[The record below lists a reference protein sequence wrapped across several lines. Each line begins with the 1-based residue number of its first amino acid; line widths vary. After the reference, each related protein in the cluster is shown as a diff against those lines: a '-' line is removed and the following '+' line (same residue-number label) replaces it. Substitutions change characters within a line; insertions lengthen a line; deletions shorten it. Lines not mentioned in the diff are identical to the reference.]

1 MLTSAYELLGQWDA
15 VTSIYKRLAKE
26 NPDKADLLADLGN
39 RTLWMDK
46 TDLALEF
53 FESALKKDPKQ
64 LQALKGSAQIYAS
77 ISDTGRAIE
86 RFEDYNRISPNDY
99 EVRYQLGEL
108 YFSSNR
114 EGEAFRQYRKAL
126 SLMKQTKPSVASNM
140 RNNRL
145 NPLRKSAEGPLEKHD
160 ILSLRPSNSP

>member
-1 MLTSAYELLGQWDA
+1 MLTSAYELLRQWDVVA
-15 VTSIYKRLAKE
+15 AIYKRLAKE
-26 NPDKADLLADLGN
+26 NPDNADLLADLGN
-39 RTLWMDK
+39 RALWMEK
-46 TDLALEF
+46 TDLALDF
-53 FESALKKDPKQ
+53 FESALKKNPKQ

-77 ISDTGRAIE
+77 ISDPGRAIE
-86 RFEDYNRISPNDY
+86 RFEDYNRLNPDDY
-99 EVRYQLGEL
+99 EARYQLGEL

-126 SLMKQTKPSVASNM
+126 SLMKQTKPLAASNTL
-140 RNNRL
+140 NNRL